1 MYFRKCQNFW
11 FRIKA
16 LGMCLKIKSETVIDV
31 KSSECK
37 FLNNFLI
44 ANLHVLQIITKK
56 KTMQSRNLPSSLID

>member
-37 FLNNFLI
+37 FLKKFLSQNCRI
-44 ANLHVLQIITKK
+44 ANYYEKDNAIT
-56 KTMQSRNLPSSLID
+56 QFANFFD